1 MGILELCIGVL
12 TPAHHGEEWEPCLEW
27 ALVRNGSKF
36 RAKPFLLEHLSPL
49 ILLSSPAINTHIL
62 PKIMVAKWENYRFEL
77 LPFSSPP
84 LLLYFVSVANKEQ
97 NEEKESETNVGKGK
111 QNNRA
116 RGRIYSKKE
125 VK

>member
-84 LLLYFVSVANKEQ
+84 FYHILFQWQIRNKMRKKRVKQ
-97 NEEKESETNVGKGK
+97 MWEKENRITGQGVGF
-111 QNNRA
+111 
-116 RGRIYSKKE
+116 I
-125 VK
+125 VKRK

>member
-84 LLLYFVSVANKEQ
+84 FYYILFQWQIRNKMRKKRVKQ
-97 NEEKESETNVGKGK
+97 MWEKENRITGQGVGF
-111 QNNRA
+111 
-116 RGRIYSKKE
+116 I
-125 VK
+125 VKRK